1 MPGLDIRDPSRDER
15 VLDKRRVHI
24 ERVEAFSYGGDV
36 PRSNSGTR
44 GVREPAPIPI
54 EVGNEFLRPGA
65 ENEDGYETNRGFW
78 HEEGGLQ
85 SDLYPVCEAKV
96 YFAYAC

>member
-1 MPGLDIRDPSRDER
+1 MPGLNIGDPSGDER

-54 EVGNEFLRPGA
+54 EVGNEFLRSGA
-65 ENEDGYETNRGFW
+65 EDEDRDETNRSFG
-78 HEEGGLQ
+78 HE
-85 SDLYPVCEAKV
+85 
-96 YFAYAC
+96 